1 MFHFKN
7 TEGEKQK
14 DNGSDYKTLWER
26 SQNTVGA
33 RNRSL
38 SVLKNETWNL
48 KWNIEVLC
56 FIFLKHWYSTYYKE
70 KWNMKDKTKD

>member
-38 SVLKNETWNL
+38 SVLKNET
-48 KWNIEVLC
+48 
-56 FIFLKHWYSTYYKE
+56 
-70 KWNMKDKTKD
+70 

>member
-1 MFHFKN
+1 MLSKAEALEFNVSFLVSMFHFKN

-33 RNRSL
+33 RNRSH
-38 SVLKNETWNL
+38 SVLKNET
-48 KWNIEVLC
+48 
-56 FIFLKHWYSTYYKE
+56 
-70 KWNMKDKTKD
+70 